1 MNFINDFSTFGKL
14 YEENKSY
21 SPLKTYSSIA
31 FGVSR
36 AFNLLSYFYAIA
48 KVDADPGEWK
58 KAMLSISSK
67 KTHKEKWDQIIKTAE
82 TIQSQINT
90 YAAKRRSEVKNAGKY
105 FDVGVAAEPIEDAL
119 KKFRSASEILV
130 KQLSDAGIKERLS
143 LIDRSIP
150 YDPYKLEESQ
160 IFEGRNDK
168 RTPTESEIIQLV
180 DMLSGS
186 VTQALSTA
194 RNMEILFPDAKS
206 YLDGV
211 VKKFITPASQKID
224 EILGQTPPDDKMEL
238 SKSVRKSYE
247 DKGWILKTVKDKYL
261 IDQYEDLID
270 LKDLVRVGME
280 NLQKAKDNVIK
291 ELAPQGEAGE
301 FIDVGNRILDSV
313 ESNIV
318 EKERIE
324 DLRRRANLMLPIAK
338 DEPLPARVQAGNQG
352 NQQTVSGSGYVKP
365 DELKKLLLKRVGN

>member
-1 MNFINDFSTFGKL
+1 MNFLNDFSTFGRL

-105 FDVGVAAEPIEDAL
+105 FDVGLAAEPIEDAL

-150 YDPYKLEESQ
+150 YDPYKLKESQ

-247 DKGWILKTVKDKYL
+247 DKGWILKTVRDKYL

-313 ESNIV
+313 ESKIAQK
-318 EKERIE
+318 EKVE

-338 DEPLPARVQAGNQG
+338 DEPLPARVQTGSQE
-352 NQQTVSGSGYVKP
+352 TVSGSGYVKP